1 MGRTA
6 GWLLFYEKKVLDYG
20 CGSSHLAALAPEKGG
35 DPRMWGG
42 PQGGY
47 CRIIYLF
54 FISKNSRSDPDNAGA
69 MGNGQFPV

>member
-1 MGRTA
+1 MDTA
-6 GWLLFYEKKVLDYG
+6 VAT
-20 CGSSHLAALAPEKGG
+20 CGTFSRKGKG
-35 DPRMWGG
+35 PTKWEG

-47 CRIIYLF
+47 CRRSNIELVLF

>member
-1 MGRTA
+1 MLT
-6 GWLLFYEKKVLDYG
+6 DYG
-20 CGSSHLAALAPEKGG
+20 FGSSHLAALAPEKGRG
-35 DPRMWGG
+35 PRMWEG

-47 CRIIYLF
+47 CRISNIELVLF